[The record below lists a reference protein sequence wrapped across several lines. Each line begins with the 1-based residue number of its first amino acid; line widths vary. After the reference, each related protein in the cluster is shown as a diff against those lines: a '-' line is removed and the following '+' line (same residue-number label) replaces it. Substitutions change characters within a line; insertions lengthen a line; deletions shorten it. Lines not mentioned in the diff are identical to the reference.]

1 MSRSDRWL
9 VADMYADKTLKPKI
23 NDFLYEQESYK
34 IRGACFEVWKQFKG
48 MFKES
53 IIDNALTIA
62 LQAKGLAVESQKRIN
77 IYFQDK
83 KVGTYIPD
91 KIINGIILIE
101 LKSKALVTKH
111 DLETFWNYLKGSEY
125 KLGFFINF
133 SPTKLEIKRV
143 VYDTAREKTHQR

>member
-1 MSRSDRWL
+1 M
-9 VADMYADKTLKPKI
+9 
-23 NDFLYEQESYK
+23 
-34 IRGACFEVWKQFKG
+34 WKQFKG

-62 LQAKGLAVESQKRIN
+62 LEKRKLEVESQRRIN
-77 IYFQDK
+77 IYFEGK
-83 KVGTYIPD
+83 VVGTYVPD
-91 KIINGIILIE
+91 KVVDKKILIE
-101 LKSKALVTKH
+101 LKSKAYVTDQ

-143 VYDTAREKTHQR
+143 VYDTARNKGSATDQRPNQR

>member
-1 MSRSDRWL
+1 M
-9 VADMYADKTLKPKI
+9 VNKVQ
-23 NDFLYEQESYK
+23 DFLYEKESFA

-53 IIDNALTIA
+53 VIDKALTIA
-62 LQAKGLAVESQKRIN
+62 LQDKGLHVESQKRID
-77 IYFQDK
+77 IYFRGQ
-83 KVGTYIPD
+83 KVGTYVPD
-91 KIINGIILIE
+91 KVVEDKILME
-101 LKSKALVTKH
+101 LKSKEFVTKQ

-143 VYDTAREKTHQR
+143 VYDSARSKASATNQRTNQH

>member
-1 MSRSDRWL
+1 M
-9 VADMYADKTLKPKI
+9 VNKVQ
-23 NDFLYEQESYK
+23 DFLYEKESFA

-53 IIDNALTIA
+53 VIDKALTIA
-62 LQAKGLAVESQKRIN
+62 LQDKGLHVESQKRID
-77 IYFQDK
+77 IYFRGQ
-83 KVGTYIPD
+83 KVGTYVPD
-91 KIINGIILIE
+91 KVVEDKILME
-101 LKSKALVTKH
+101 LKSKEFVTKQ

-143 VYDTAREKTHQR
+143 VYDSARSKASAT